1 MQEYQMIRDTQL
13 RLDKCNIDEGK
24 TVITQYEGKT
34 VITQYEGKTVITQ
47 YEGENIVMQQSTRT
61 QEDGMQR
68 KDLGMMW
75 KT

>member
-1 MQEYQMIRDTQL
+1 MMMQEYQMIRDTQL

-24 TVITQYEGKT
+24 TVITQYEG
-34 VITQYEGKTVITQ
+34 
-47 YEGENIVMQQSTRT
+47 ENIVMQQSTRT
-61 QEDGMQR
+61 QEDGMQC

>member
-1 MQEYQMIRDTQL
+1 MIRDTQL
-13 RLDKCNIDEGK
+13 RLDKCNID
-24 TVITQYEGKT
+24 
-34 VITQYEGKTVITQ
+34 EGKTVITQ